1 MINLNSKNSLAT
13 KSLAKEFISLPINSR
28 IKTITDYS
36 SIIGVARGTIQNSIK
51 LMRTNGAL
59 EIKSKGH
66 LGSFLVYKDL
76 HLLLAF
82 ADIKFLVGVMPLP
95 YSKKYEGLSHGIL
108 KSLEDKLSLPINMAY
123 MRGAK
128 KRIEM
133 VLDERYDF
141 AITSKYAALSYK
153 NQNKNIDIVT
163 EFGNET
169 YVSRHIM
176 ITANRN
182 FTSIENGMK
191 VGVDRDSIDQLN
203 LTLYHTRNKDVEL
216 VNVNYNLIIQSLL
229 NGTIDV
235 AIWNGDELR
244 NKYTNLYFKDLDGYS
259 DDNTIAVLLV
269 KKDRHD
275 LKKLI
280 ADSLDVKEVVN
291 LQRQVI
297 ENKII
302 PNY

>member
-1 MINLNSKNSLAT
+1 MINLNTKNSIAT
-13 KSLAKEFISLPINSR
+13 KSLAREFIGLPLNSR
-28 IKTITDYS
+28 IKTITEYS
-36 SIIGVARGTIQNSIK
+36 NDIGFARGTIQNSIK
-51 LMRTNGAL
+51 LMRNQNAIC
-59 EIKSKGH
+59 IKPKGH
-66 LGSFLVYKDL
+66 LGSFLIAKNI
-76 HLLLAF
+76 HLLLSF
-82 ADIKFLVGVMPLP
+82 ADINFLVGVMPLP
-95 YSKKYEGLSHGIL
+95 YSKKYEGLGHGIL
-108 KSLEDKLSLPINMAY
+108 YNLEKNLNLPINMAY

-163 EFGNET
+163 EFGSET

-176 ITANRN
+176 ITADKN
-182 FTSIENGMK
+182 FTNIEDGMK
-191 VGVDRDSIDQLN
+191 IGVDRDSIDQLN
-203 LTLYHTRNKDVEL
+203 LTLDHTRNKDVEL
-216 VNVNYNLIIQSLL
+216 VNVNYNLIIQSIL

-244 NKYTNLYFKDLDGYS
+244 NKYNNLYYKDLDGYS
-259 DDNTIAVLLV
+259 DDNTIACLLV
-269 KKDRHD
+269 KKDRND

-280 ADSLDVKEVVN
+280 KDNLNVQEVVN
-291 LQRQVI
+291 LQKLVI

>member
-1 MINLNSKNSLAT
+1 MINLNSKNSITT
-13 KSLAKEFISLPINSR
+13 KLLAKEFISLPLNSR

-36 SIIGVARGTIQNSIK
+36 NIIGVARGTIQNSIK
-51 LMRTNGAL
+51 LMRDKKAID
-59 EIKSKGH
+59 IKSKGH
-66 LGSFLVYKDL
+66 LGSFLTAKNL

-82 ADIKFLVGVMPLP
+82 ADINFLVGVMPLP
-95 YSKKYEGLSHGIL
+95 YSKKYEGLSHGVL
-108 KSLEDKLSLPINMAY
+108 KGLEEKLNLPINMAY

-141 AITSKYAALSYK
+141 AITSKYAALEFK
-153 NQNKNIDIVT
+153 NENDNIEIIT
-163 EFGNET
+163 EFGSET

-176 ITANRN
+176 ITADKN
-182 FTSIENGMK
+182 FMNIEDGMK

-203 LTLYHTRNKDVEL
+203 LTINHTRNKDVKL

-244 NKYTNLYFKDLDGYS
+244 NKYSNLYFKDLDGYS

-269 KKDRHD
+269 KKDRND